1 MDRCAEGTGVADAHG
16 GWSIGRRSAE
26 RGDAVVVGSGPN
38 GLAAAIVLARAGMR
52 VVVREQAD
60 DIGGGLRCA
69 ELTLPGFTHDVCA
82 AVHPLAVSSPLF
94 RALPLA
100 EHGLEWVHPP
110 APLAHPFDGAPA
122 AVLERSLTATAER
135 LGRDGAAWRRL
146 LEPFVAGWPHLAA
159 DILAP
164 LRLPRHPFRLAR
176 FGLHGLR
183 SATGLVTHRFGGDA
197 ARVLVAGNAAHSM
210 VPLDRT
216 PTAAFG
222 LTLVCAG
229 HAVGWP
235 IVRGGSQRLADAL
248 ASYLRSLGGE
258 TVTSAPVER
267 YEEVGDAEIALFDV
281 TPRQFLRIAGHRLPV
296 RYRRALER
304 FRYGSGVFKVDW
316 ALAGPIPWRDP
327 ACLRAG
333 TVHLGG
339 TMAEIVVAE
348 DAAFRGEVPE
358 RPFVLLGQPT
368 LVDPTRAPDG
378 RHVGWAYCHVP
389 HGTTVDMTSRIE
401 AQVERF
407 APGFRGLILS
417 RHVGSS
423 ADLERHNPNL
433 VGGDISAGVM
443 DLRQLFFRPVA
454 RLNPYRTP
462 LAGVYLCSASTPPGG
477 AVHGMCGYYAARSA
491 LGLPLTEPAHIDA
504 APVAEP
510 MAAAVGE
517 QR

>member
-1 MDRCAEGTGVADAHG
+1 MSMTHEPARSG
-16 GWSIGRRSAE
+16 GRRHAE

-38 GLAAAIVLARAGMR
+38 GLAAAIVLARAGIR
-52 VVVREQAD
+52 VVVREQAQG
-60 DIGGGLRCA
+60 IGGGLRCA
-69 ELTLPGFTHDVCA
+69 ELTLPGFTHDICA
-82 AVHPLAVSSPLF
+82 AVHPLAVSSPLL

-100 EHGLEWVHPP
+100 AHGLEWVHPA
-110 APLAHPFDGAPA
+110 APLAHPFDEAPA
-122 AVLERSLTATAER
+122 AVLQRSLTGTAER
-135 LGRDGAAWRRL
+135 LGQDGPAWQRL
-146 LEPFVAGWPHLAA
+146 LEPYVADWPHLAA

-164 LRLPRHPFRLAR
+164 LRLPRHPIRLAR
-176 FGLHGLR
+176 FGLHGLC
-183 SATGLVTHRFGGDA
+183 SAVGLVARRFGSDA
-197 ARVLVAGNAAHSM
+197 ARVLIAGNAAHSM
-210 VPLDRT
+210 VPLDQS

-222 LTLVCAG
+222 LTLVAAG

-235 IVRGGSQRLADAL
+235 VARGGSQRVANAM

-258 TVTSAPVER
+258 IVTGAPVDR
-267 YEEVGDAEIALFDV
+267 YEEVEDTAIALFDV
-281 TPRQFLRIAGHRLPV
+281 TPRQFLRIAGHRLPT

-339 TMAEIVVAE
+339 TMAEIVAAE
-348 DAAFRGEVPE
+348 DGAFRGEVPE

-368 LVDPTRAPDG
+368 LVDPTRAPAG
-378 RHVGWAYCHVP
+378 RHIGWAYCHVP
-389 HGTTVDMTSRIE
+389 HGTTVDMTARIE

-407 APGFRGLILS
+407 APGFRDLILA
-417 RHVGSS
+417 RHVGSP
-423 ADLERHNPNL
+423 AALERHNPNL
-433 VGGDISAGVM
+433 IGGDISAGVM

-462 LAGVYLCSASTPPGG
+462 LPGVYLCSASTPPGG

-504 APVAEP
+504 APVAESAE
-510 MAAAVGE
+510 MAVE
-517 QR
+517 VQR

>member
-1 MDRCAEGTGVADAHG
+1 MMGTTGTPRRCARGTKARR
-16 GWSIGRRSAE
+16 GRRTVA

-38 GLAAAIVLARAGMR
+38 GLAAAIVLAQAGLR

-60 DIGGGLRCA
+60 AIGGGLRGA
-69 ELTLPGFTHDVCA
+69 ALTLPGFTHDVCA

-100 EHGLEWVHPP
+100 AHGLEWVHPP
-110 APLAHPFDGAPA
+110 APLAHPFDDAPA
-122 AVLERSLTATAER
+122 AVLDRSLTATAER

-146 LEPFVAGWPHLAA
+146 LEPFVAEWPALAS

-164 LRLPRHPFRLAR
+164 LRLPRHPLRLAR
-176 FGLHGLR
+176 FGAYGLR
-183 SATGLVTHRFGGDA
+183 SAAGLVGRRFADDA
-197 ARVLVAGNAAHSM
+197 ARVLIAGNAAHAM
-210 VPLDRT
+210 VALDQS

-222 LTLVCAG
+222 LTLVSAG

-248 ASYLRSLGGE
+248 AGHLRWLGG
-258 TVTSAPVER
+258 TIVTNAPVER
-267 YEEVGDAEIALFDV
+267 IEEVEDAGLVLFDV
-281 TPRQFLRIAGHRLPV
+281 TPRQFLRIAGHQLPAG
-296 RYRRALER
+296 YRQALER
-304 FRYGSGVFKVDW
+304 FRYGAGVFKVDW

-327 ACLRAG
+327 ACARAG
-333 TVHLGG
+333 TVHLVG
-339 TMAEIVVAE
+339 TLPELMGAE

-368 LVDPTRAPDG
+368 LVDPTRAPAG

-389 HGTTVDMTSRIE
+389 RGSTADMTARIE

-407 APGFRGLILS
+407 APGFRDLILA
-417 RHVGSS
+417 RHTGSP

-454 RLNPYRTP
+454 RPNPYRTP
-462 LAGVYLCSASTPPGG
+462 LPGVYLCSASTPPGG

-491 LGLPLTEPAHIDA
+491 LGLPLTAPAHIDA
-504 APVAEP
+504 VPAAGDARAAPA
-510 MAAAVGE
+510 
-517 QR
+517 